1 MLYNRS
7 QLEIPREYVIM
18 GRKRTGTVEQNGM
31 DEEEKISLRA
41 ILTRLYAEEYGF
53 GEMNKEQIDLEVQ
66 ERNEGVKP
74 KDRIPSLEN
83 YIDERSEWFKK
94 FMDIIIEPGAAN
106 KLKDKNGHF
115 RFVKDGQVQW
125 MIEHIISS
133 DDGGYGSTREA
144 FQLGKRMADTGG
156 DIYEMLHQKGEIR
169 RIISQ
174 KNRYYKIGIDEVEA
188 LRDFVKTAYS
198 EAGCREEDVNE
209 MVEKF
214 DSNFPMVYFEAE
226 ESIREIIMELV
237 NCRERKNQIRLKAL
251 CEICE
256 DACDKMRTLKY

>member
-1 MLYNRS
+1 
-7 QLEIPREYVIM
+7 M
-18 GRKRTGTVEQNGM
+18 GRKRTGTMEQNGV

-53 GEMNKEQIDLEVQ
+53 EGMSKEKIDLEVQ

-83 YIDERSEWFKK
+83 YIDERSKWFKK

-106 KLKDKNGHF
+106 KLRDKNGQF
-115 RFVKDGQVQW
+115 RFVKDGQVHW
-125 MIEHIISS
+125 MIEVIISN

-144 FQLGKRMADTGG
+144 FQLGRQMADIGG
-156 DIYEMLHQKGEIR
+156 DIYERLHQKGEIR

-174 KNRYYKIGIDEVEA
+174 KDRYYKIGTDEVDA

-198 EAGCREEDVNE
+198 EAECREEDVNE

-214 DSNFPMVYFEAE
+214 DSNFPMEYFKAE
-226 ESIREIIMELV
+226 EDIREIIMELV
-237 NCRERKNQIRLKAL
+237 NCREQKNQIRLEAL

-256 DACDKMRTLKY
+256 DAVSKMRTL